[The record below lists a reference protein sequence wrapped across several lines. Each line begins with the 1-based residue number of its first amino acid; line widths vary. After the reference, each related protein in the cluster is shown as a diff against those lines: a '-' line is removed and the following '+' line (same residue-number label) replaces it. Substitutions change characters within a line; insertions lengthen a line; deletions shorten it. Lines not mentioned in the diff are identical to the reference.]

1 MVQRVDP
8 SITILDVAREAGVS
22 YSTVS
27 RVLSGYEFVKETT
40 RQKVM
45 EAVERLGYVA
55 NQQARSLA
63 GGKSRVVGLLVPG
76 LDNGYI
82 GEIARGIDEE
92 LTRFEYDLL
101 LYTTHRDKGKEAS
114 YSVRLAKG
122 LADGLLLIV
131 PFLTNAYIEKLKE
144 QNFPYVLIDQ
154 LDPTGQSSSVECT
167 NWQGAYDLTRYL
179 IGMGHRRIG
188 FITGLMGLRNAV
200 DRLEGYRAA
209 LLDHGIAYVPELVY
223 EGDYW
228 QHGGYEGAV
237 QLLNLPHR
245 PTAIFASNDL
255 SAFGVIE
262 VARNQGLHIPE
273 DISIVGFDDIPQA
286 SLVYPQLTTVA
297 QPLNQMGRVG
307 ARLLIDQIEA
317 PERPP
322 GHVVLSTQLVIRNSA
337 CSPKE
342 V

>member
-1 MVQRVDP
+1 MMNKKLDP
-8 SITILDVAREAGVS
+8 NVTILDVAREAGVS

-45 EAVERLGYVA
+45 EAVERLGYVV

-63 GGKSRVVGLLVPG
+63 GGKSRVIGLLVPG

-92 LTRFEYDLL
+92 LSRFEYDLL

-122 LADGLLLIV
+122 LADGLLLVV
-131 PFLTNAYIEKLKE
+131 PFLTNTYTETLKA

-154 LDPTGQSSSVECT
+154 IDPAAQSSSVECT

-179 IGMGHRRIG
+179 IELGHTRIG

-209 LLDHGIAYVPELVY
+209 LLDSGIPYIPELVQ

-228 QHGGYEGAV
+228 KDGGYQAASK
-237 QLLNLPHR
+237 LLNLAKR

-255 SAFGVIE
+255 SAFGAME
-262 VARNQGLHIPE
+262 AARTHGLHIPN

-286 SLVYPQLTTVA
+286 SLVYPQLTTVR
-297 QPLNQMGRVG
+297 QPLDQMGRVG
-307 ARLLIDQIEA
+307 ARLLIDQIED
-317 PERPP
+317 PERPLRQ
-322 GHVVLSTQLVIRNSA
+322 VVLSTQLIVRDS
-337 CSPKE
+337 CRSLK
-342 V
+342 